1 MSENTPTSQPVSS
14 ALQALTDKL
23 LKLDDLLISC
33 MRCGF
38 CLAVC
43 PVYGATMKEA
53 DATRG
58 KIALLEFLSRH
69 MINDPEAVNDK
80 LTRCLLCGSCQAV
93 CPSGVKIMDIFLHAR
108 SIVRDYLG
116 LSATEKL
123 IFRSFLA
130 RPKLFN
136 ALLGLSA
143 KFQGLFLKEAD
154 PALGTHKAP
163 MLSSFIGERHF
174 PRLAG
179 RSFHSK
185 VASLDEA
192 AGSSGLRV
200 AFFPGCVSD
209 KLFPDVAEATL
220 KVFRK
225 HGVGVFMPDGLACCG
240 IPALAGGDMA
250 AYHTM
255 VGENLALIGGAVV
268 DWLVTPCGTCAATIK
283 EFWPKL
289 ADGYTEKNKGVIR
302 DLHAKTIDIT
312 AFLSDVLKVEL
323 PAASGGKTRVTYH
336 DSCHL
341 RKSLGVFAQ
350 PRSILKSLP
359 GHEYVEMA
367 EAERCCGSG
376 GSFTLKHYDLSKQIG
391 KRKRDNIVAVNPDIV
406 AAACPACMMQIMDM
420 HSQHGDRVKVRHV
433 VELYAEAL

>member
-1 MSENTPTSQPVSS
+1 MSESTPVEQPVSVELK
-14 ALQALTDKL
+14 ALAGKL

-43 PVYGATMKEA
+43 PVYGATVKES

-58 KIALLEFLSRH
+58 KLALLEFLSRH
-69 MINDPEAVNDK
+69 IINDPEAVNDK

-108 SIVRDYLG
+108 NIMREYTG
-116 LSATEKL
+116 LSRVEKV
-123 IFRSFLA
+123 IFRGLLA

-136 ALLGLSA
+136 ALLDLSS

-154 PALGTHKAP
+154 AALGTHKAP
-163 MLSSFIGERHF
+163 MLRSFIGERHF

-179 RSFHSK
+179 RSFHSQ
-185 VASLDEA
+185 VDWLNEA
-192 AGSSGLRV
+192 AGASGLRV

-209 KLFPDVAEATL
+209 KLFPEVAEASL

-225 HGVGVFMPDGLACCG
+225 HGAGIFMPDGLACCG
-240 IPALAGGDMA
+240 VPALAGGDMTS
-250 AYHTM
+250 YHAM
-255 VGENLALIGGAVV
+255 VGQNLALLGDATF
-268 DWLVTPCGTCAATIK
+268 DCLVTPCGTCAATIK

-289 ADGYTEKNKGVIR
+289 MDDYTEKDKGLIR
-302 DLHAKTIDIT
+302 QLHAKSMDIT
-312 AFLSDVLKVEL
+312 AFLTDVLKVAL
-323 PAASGGKTRVTYH
+323 PAGSGGKTRVTYH

-350 PRSILKSLP
+350 PRTILKSLQ
-359 GHEYVEMA
+359 GYEYVEMP

-391 KRKRDNIVAVNPDIV
+391 KRKRDNIIAVRPDVV

-420 HSQHGDRVKVRHV
+420 HSQNGDRIKVRHV
-433 VELYAEAL
+433 VELYADAL

>member
-1 MSENTPTSQPVSS
+1 MSESTPTSQPVSS
-14 ALQALTDKL
+14 TLKALADKL

-43 PVYGATMKEA
+43 PVYGATMKEP

-108 SIVRDYLG
+108 SIVREYLG

-123 IFRSFLA
+123 IFRSLLG

-143 KFQGLFLKEAD
+143 KFQGLFLREAD
-154 PALGTHKAP
+154 SALGTSKAP

-174 PRLAG
+174 PRLAD
-179 RSFHSK
+179 RSFQSK
-185 VASLDEA
+185 VPSLDEP

-209 KLFPDVAEATL
+209 KLFPDVADATL

-225 HGVGVFMPDGLACCG
+225 HGVGVFMPAGLACCG
-240 IPALAGGDMA
+240 IPALSGGDMA
-250 AYHTM
+250 AYHAM
-255 VGENLALIGGAVV
+255 VGQNLALLGGASF
-268 DWLVTPCGTCAATIK
+268 DRLVTPCGTCAATIK

-289 ADGYTEKNKGVIR
+289 ADGYTEKDKALVR
-302 DLHAKTIDIT
+302 DLHAKTTDIT
-312 AFLSDVLKVEL
+312 AFLSDVLRVDL

-341 RKSLGVFAQ
+341 RKSLGIFAQ

-391 KRKRDNIVAVNPDIV
+391 KRKRDNIVAVKPDIV
-406 AAACPACMMQIMDM
+406 AAACPACMMQLMDM

-433 VELYAEAL
+433 VELYADAL